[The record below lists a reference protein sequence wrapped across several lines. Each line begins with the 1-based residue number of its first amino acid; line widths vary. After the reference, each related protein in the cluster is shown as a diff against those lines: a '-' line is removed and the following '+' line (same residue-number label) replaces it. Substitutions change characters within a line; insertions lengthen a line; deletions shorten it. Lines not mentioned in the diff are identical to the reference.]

1 MIKKVISFFAHPIRL
16 SALNTILIVAAIIAN
31 SIWQVFCNPSD
42 WALLFLGVCFLYTM
56 VLPFMI
62 KSTRYHFIIGFIGA
76 LSFWTYIY
84 CIVFLAHM
92 NLWGVL
98 MFFTGVPVL
107 TFVPHFFAVQI
118 WYKLF
123 LKEGSKMMRKAFLV
137 GSVGCMIGVLAIGFM
152 YASALDDMEDF
163 EQSNYSE
170 LKPHFFNEKILGMH
184 LIYHTKFCEYDGWR
198 PPVHEPLL
206 VLGMWMNGGEWGINI
221 SLEKRVALYQK
232 FFPDKPVHLECSC
245 AKMYSS
251 TYHNDEL
258 FK

>member
-1 MIKKVISFFAHPIRL
+1 
-16 SALNTILIVAAIIAN
+16 
-31 SIWQVFCNPSD
+31 
-42 WALLFLGVCFLYTM
+42 
-56 VLPFMI
+56 
-62 KSTRYHFIIGFIGA
+62 
-76 LSFWTYIY
+76 
-84 CIVFLAHM
+84 
-92 NLWGVL
+92 
-98 MFFTGVPVL
+98 
-107 TFVPHFFAVQI
+107 
-118 WYKLF
+118 
-123 LKEGSKMMRKAFLV
+123 MRKAFLV